1 MTKANDI
8 SFKYENINGKFNFR
22 VAAFIKNGEKF
33 LLQKSDKDSFQ
44 GLIGGRVSFG
54 ETTFEAIKREIYE
67 KISVTLNDESIY
79 FFKIVENFFNYD
91 NKRFHELLFVYKI
104 ENNDLNKLDNF
115 KTLDKSDCINK
126 WFNKNE
132 MLALQVRP
140 KELKDWLNDDK
151 IFEHLIIID
160 Q

>member
-1 MTKANDI
+1 M
-8 SFKYENINGKFNFR
+8 
-22 VAAFIKNGEKF
+22 
-33 LLQKSDKDSFQ
+33 QKSDKDSFY

-54 ETTFEAIKREIYE
+54 ETTFDAIKREVNEEIG
-67 KISVTLNDESIY
+67 VTLNEESIY

-126 WFNKNE
+126 
-132 MLALQVRP
+132 
-140 KELKDWLNDDK
+140 
-151 IFEHLIIID
+151 
-160 Q
+160 